1 MAVDVEETRRT
12 RALLGVA
19 PLRDRAWSAGEF
31 DFEVSN
37 PRTRVLGESRVLTV
51 EVLVRRNGFPVY
63 EDRINMPNPPLGVR
77 NDDGT
82 VRENPLGAL
91 RDSIRDVVRAVTG
104 DGRFPRLERRPDG
117 TFKGDTLAV
126 RSTTADGRVES
137 DGTTSWNTVRNG
149 NSLSASSASNPE
161 TVEASNIGPG
171 TEYQL
176 SQIYLDFDTSTLGAS
191 ATISAAV
198 FTLYGNSSGTPEVD
212 TDNYDM
218 QIRPYNWGGTVS
230 TADWIDVNPSTG
242 WTDLTLM
249 AHFDVGSW
257 DAGSSNPN
265 NFTTD
270 SFADVSKTGVTYVVL
285 GMSALGAGT
294 GPTGVNTV
302 ITRMADQAGTTSD
315 PLLTVT
321 YTPGGT
327 AFTQSLGGT
336 VTPAGS
342 VSKKVTAT
350 KTGTVTPA
358 ATIAQKVSK
367 PLGGT
372 VTPAADVTTRV
383 FSGQTLE
390 GSVTPTSSITNKVTK
405 TLAATVTPVASIVNA
420 VRKVLSGDV
429 APAGTATNVRTQHQ
443 SLDGSVTPT
452 ASIANLVRKTLTGT
466 VTPIATVSKF
476 VTKAVGGTVTPAGTV
491 AKKVAKPLSGS
502 VTPTATLVFKRAL
515 TLTAT
520 VTPAGAITNI
530 YRKASVIWAVA
541 HDALSIFATA
551 RDAEEIRVGAFD
563 TATIDSQAYDQESL
577 TAAAHD
583 AASITGEARDG

>member
-19 PLRDRAWSAGEF
+19 PLRDRSWSAGEF

-126 RSTTADGRVES
+126 RSGTNDGRI
-137 DGTTSWNTVRNG
+137 
-149 NSLSASSASNPE
+149 SSANATWTTCLNGSTLVAATSATAE
-161 TVEASNIGPG
+161 DVRATWTGAV
-171 TEYQL
+171 YQIR
-176 SQIYLDFDTSTLGAS
+176 QVFLDFDTSSLGAG
-191 ATISAAV
+191 ATVTNGV
-198 FTLYGNSSGTPEVD
+198 FTLYGNTTAE
-212 TDNYDM
+212 TDAVGYDI
-218 QIRPYNWGGTVS
+218 QIRSYNWGGTLT
-230 TADWIDVNPSTG
+230 TADYVDSNPQSN
-242 WTDLTLM
+242 WTANTLM
-249 AHFDVGSW
+249 AHFDVTSWSQGSGN
-257 DAGSSNPN
+257 AN
-265 NFTTD
+265 NFTVD
-270 SFADVSKTGVTYVVL
+270 SYAAVSKTGTTSVVVGL
-285 GMSALGAGT
+285 SALGSGT
-294 GPTGVNTV
+294 PTGDNSVEF
-302 ITRMADQAGTTSD
+302 RMADQSGTTSD

-327 AFTQSLGGT
+327 AFTQSLSGT
-336 VTPAGS
+336 VTPAGI
-342 VSKKVTAT
+342 VAKKVTAP

-367 PLGGT
+367 LLGGT

-383 FSGQTLE
+383 FNGQTLE

-405 TLAATVTPVASIVNA
+405 TLAGTVTPVAAIVNA
-420 VRKVLSGDV
+420 VRKALSGAV
-429 APAGTATNVRTQHQ
+429 APDGTATNVRAQHQ
-443 SLDGSVTPT
+443 SIDGSVTPT
-452 ASIANLVRKTLTGT
+452 ASITNLVRQTLTAT
-466 VTPIATVSKF
+466 VTPAATVVKF
-476 VTKAVGGTVTPAGTV
+476 VAKAVGGTVTPAGTV
-491 AKKVAKPLSGS
+491 AKKVAKTLSGS
-502 VTPTATLVFKRAL
+502 VTPTATLVFKRAM
-515 TLTAT
+515 TLTGT

-551 RDAEEIRVGAFD
+551 RDAEEIRGSAFD
-563 TATIDSQAYDQESL
+563 TASIDGQAFDQESIA
-577 TAAAHD
+577 TAAHD